1 VEVGWRTQVGGPI
14 ALITA
19 ARASAMFGTVVRR
32 ARTRYVG
39 TPGVHVG
46 LGTQAHTVVT
56 NVCASIVTHE
66 KDCVKFFQAMSPG
79 ICLEQYCGVGAAC
92 ADAGAEKMPPSSN
105 IEVMI
110 NPDEILL
117 FFQFMGKLPP

>member
-1 VEVGWRTQVGGPI
+1 
-14 ALITA
+14 
-19 ARASAMFGTVVRR
+19 VRR

-46 LGTQAHTVVT
+46 PGTQAHTVET
-56 NVCASIVTHE
+56 NVCASIVTQE
-66 KDCVKFFQAMSPG
+66 KDCVKFLQAMSPG

-92 ADAGAEKMPPSSN
+92 ADTGAAKMPPSSK

-110 NPDEILL
+110 NPCEIFL
-117 FFQFMGKLPP
+117 FFRSMEISPP

>member
-1 VEVGWRTQVGGPI
+1 MEVGWSTQVGGPI
-14 ALITA
+14 AFITA
-19 ARASAMFGTVVRR
+19 ARASMMFGTVVRR

-66 KDCVKFFQAMSPG
+66 KDCVKFFQATSPG
-79 ICLEQYCGVGAAC
+79 ICLEQYCAVGAVC
-92 ADAGAEKMPPSSN
+92 ADAGAEAANMMAATATGVANHADASFRKRELM
-105 IEVMI
+105 
-110 NPDEILL
+110 
-117 FFQFMGKLPP
+117 